1 MVNPP
6 PDGFRA
12 AVAEYAVA
20 QFGAL
25 TVSQLDYVLS
35 RVEPR
40 YGHLGMTWA
49 EILGYRPAQSI
60 RSEVSIYVD
69 NARKVG
75 E

>member
-6 PDGFRA
+6 PEGFRT

-20 QFGAL
+20 QFGSL
-25 TVSQLDYVLS
+25 TIGQLDYVLS

-40 YGHLGMTWA
+40 YGHIGMTWA
-49 EILGYRPAQSI
+49 EIVELRPP
-60 RSEVSIYVD
+60 RSLWQEIHVYVS
-69 NARKVG
+69 NARKAS